1 MEGMNENLN
10 DELFRSPLAI
20 EYPKSTKCSVKGK
33 IINQEYTLCGLNPV
47 QPQYKKNF
55 EKIKRQKVLNENPKD
70 TRVCKIIY
78 PLRRNYDEDKRRQT
92 HEDKGSTMFWKL
104 ANLAPSMKKNSN

>member
-20 EYPKSTKCSVKGK
+20 EVLKWATFSVKGK

-47 QPQYKKNF
+47 QPQYKKHF
-55 EKIKRQKVLNENPKD
+55 EKIKRQKILNENPKD

-78 PLRRNYDEDKRRQT
+78 PLYRNYDEDKRRQT
-92 HEDKGSTMFWKL
+92 HKDKGSINFWKL